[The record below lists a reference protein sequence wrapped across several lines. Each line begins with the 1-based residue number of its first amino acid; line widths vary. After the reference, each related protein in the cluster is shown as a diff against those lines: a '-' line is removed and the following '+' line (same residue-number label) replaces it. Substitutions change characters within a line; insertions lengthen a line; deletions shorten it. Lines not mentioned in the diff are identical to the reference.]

1 MVRLLEIFVALI
13 IVAILAVVF
22 AIALPNHRHID
33 KSKVYSAPVRQIY
46 DVLNGYRTYPSWPS
60 PLRAYD
66 LKVRFDFYGPERG
79 SGAKINWIGSGD
91 SKIGNGNLTI
101 IPDPVQDKQ
110 VRWAIENNW
119 KGTGKTFTYDLEP
132 SENGKTVK
140 VTLGYD
146 VDYGWDLLARYSG
159 LYVGG
164 EPSTLI
170 QLHLEDLEKYLSS
183 VPNLDYKDTT
193 FEVKDVAAQPLL
205 CVSTQAKRSL
215 DEVADATDKALTQI
229 QADIKRGEPANA
241 ADAPP
246 PETDNKG
253 KKKAAPAAP
262 KVQVDTTG
270 PRMTVTSNW
279 GDENYEF
286 DVCLPVSRNDIKL
299 TDPVKAVQSYAGK
312 VLTTSFTGSPA
323 QLPLTRLL
331 LKAYALTHGYAF
343 DDSGTGPGRFYDELT
358 TTDAHAAEDNQSF
371 TVSLPVTVQQ

>member
-33 KSKVYSAPVRQIY
+33 KSKVYSAPVRHIY

-246 PETDNKG
+246 
-253 KKKAAPAAP
+253 A
-262 KVQVDTTG
+262 
-270 PRMTVTSNW
+270 
-279 GDENYEF
+279 EF